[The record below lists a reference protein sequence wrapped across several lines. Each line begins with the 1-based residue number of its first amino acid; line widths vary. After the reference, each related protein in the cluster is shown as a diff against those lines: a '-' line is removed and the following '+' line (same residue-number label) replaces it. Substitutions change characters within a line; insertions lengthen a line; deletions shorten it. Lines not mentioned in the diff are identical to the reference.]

1 LETLMRRPIVALIAF
16 WLGCLSSFQAE
27 AAERVALIFGN
38 GDYQNAPRL
47 PNPVNDATDVASAFE
62 RLGFS
67 VTLVKNGTFDSMR
80 RALLDFAQQAQS
92 ANIAVLYFAGHG
104 MEIRDE
110 NWLIPIDAELRLDVA
125 ASQEAVA
132 LASIMPMVSR
142 ARKLGLVILDACRD
156 NPFGKQLQLS
166 LPGRSLPSRGLASV
180 EPPGSVLVA
189 FAAKHGTTADDG
201 GGRNSPFTTALLRN
215 LETPGLEVGYL
226 FRNVHDEVFSAT
238 QHRQEPYVYGTL
250 SKEPIYLKPST
261 ESSAPALS
269 DAAQAWTAVK
279 ETSSP
284 DVLRK
289 FIESFGTTVYGE
301 LARERLSNLGKSQS
315 LPARGDE
322 RAPPQATTATAKPES
337 QTETAAPQKTTVALL
352 PPVSPPSNIAVLS
365 GRWIARLNCP
375 IGSSNGFAD
384 FDVAAD
390 GSVTATGD
398 NGDEYTGRM
407 SGNSVSV
414 QRKVDGGVVRA
425 RLTLTVSSN
434 GRPSLDGTVVDSR
447 LSFAP
452 CSWHGTKH

>member
-1 LETLMRRPIVALIAF
+1 MRRLIVALIAV
-16 WLGCLSSFQAE
+16 WLGCLINSQAE
-27 AAERVALIFGN
+27 AAERLALIFGN
-38 GDYQNAPRL
+38 SNYQNAPRL

-92 ANIAVLYFAGHG
+92 ADIAVLYFAGHG

-156 NPFGKQLQLS
+156 NPFGKQLQSS

-226 FRNVHDEVFSAT
+226 FRNVHDEVYTAT
-238 QHRQEPYVYGTL
+238 EHRQEPYVYGTL

-261 ESSAPALS
+261 ESSTPTLS
-269 DAAQAWTAVK
+269 DAAQAWAAVK
-279 ETSSP
+279 ETNSQE
-284 DVLRK
+284 VLAK

-301 LARERLSNLGKSQS
+301 LARERLANLGKSQNPPGRGEERTPP
-315 LPARGDE
+315 PA
-322 RAPPQATTATAKPES
+322 ATANPEPQS
-337 QTETAAPQKTTVALL
+337 ETAAPPKTTVALL
-352 PPVSPPSNIAVLS
+352 PSVALPSNFAALS
-365 GRWIARLNCP
+365 GRWIARMNCP
-375 IGSSNGFAD
+375 IGSTNGFAD
-384 FDVAAD
+384 FDASAD
-390 GSVTATGD
+390 GSVTATAD
-398 NGDEYTGRM
+398 NGDRYTGRM

-425 RLTLTVSSN
+425 RLTLTVSPN
-434 GRPSLDGTVVDSR
+434 GRQSLDGTVVDSR

-452 CSWHGTKH
+452 CSWHGNKH